1 MNLIIG
7 GAFQGKLDY
16 AKEKYALSE
25 EDVFHC
31 REDLPEID
39 FSKTCIDHLEEFN
52 LACVRANVDPVQY
65 LKKHWEDWR
74 HSVMICMDISGGVVP
89 LGKEMRLWR
98 NENGKVC
105 QFLSREASSVTR
117 IFCGLEQKLK

>member
-1 MNLIIG
+1 MDLIIG

-16 AKEKYALSE
+16 AREKYGYKE
-25 EDVFHC
+25 EDIYIC
-31 REDLPEID
+31 REDTPEID
-39 FSKTCIDHLEEFN
+39 FLKPCIAYLEEFT
-52 LACVRANVDPVQY
+52 LACVRAGVDPLQY
-65 LKKHWEDWR
+65 LKNHWEDAR
-74 HSVMICMDISGGVVP
+74 QATFICMDISSGVVP

-105 QFLSREASSVTR
+105 QYLSREASSVTR

>member
-1 MNLIIG
+1 MDLIIG

-16 AKEKYALSE
+16 AMEKYHFTP
-25 EDVFHC
+25 EDVYLCEEHTP
-31 REDLPEID
+31 ELDL
-39 FSKTCIDHLEEFN
+39 SKPCINHLEEFN
-52 LACVRANVDPVQY
+52 LAAVRAGMDPVQY
-65 LKKHWEDWR
+65 LKSHWEDMKDT
-74 HSVMICMDISGGVVP
+74 VFICMDISSGVVP

-105 QFLSREASSVTR
+105 QYLSREASSVTR

>member
-1 MNLIIG
+1 MDLIIG

-16 AKEKYALSE
+16 AREKYHFKDDEIYL
-25 EDVFHC
+25 C
-31 REDLPEID
+31 REDTPEID
-39 FSKTCIDHLEEFN
+39 FLKPCINHLEEFI
-52 LACVRANVDPVQY
+52 LACVRAEVDPVQY
-65 LKKHWEDWR
+65 LKAHWEDAR
-74 HSVMICMDISGGVVP
+74 QCVFICMDISSGVVP

-105 QFLSREASSVTR
+105 QYLSREAASVTR

>member
-16 AKEKYALSE
+16 ARTAYSLKDSDIYQCDENRA
-25 EDVFHC
+25 
-31 REDLPEID
+31 EID
-39 FSKTCIDHLEEFN
+39 FSKPCINHLEEFL
-52 LACVRANVDPVQY
+52 LACVRQDVDALAY
-65 LKKHWEDWR
+65 LKAHWEDWR
-74 HSVMICMDISGGVVP
+74 QSTFICMDVSSGVVP

-98 NENGKVC
+98 NVCGQVC
-105 QFLSREASSVTR
+105 QYLSREAGSVTR

>member
-16 AKEKYALSE
+16 AREKYGFTE
-25 EDVFHC
+25 EDIYLC
-31 REDLPEID
+31 EENTPEID
-39 FSKTCIDHLEEFN
+39 FLKPCINHLEEFV
-52 LACVRANVDPVQY
+52 LACVRAEVDPVQY
-65 LKKHWEDWR
+65 LKKHWEDGR
-74 HSVMICMDISGGVVP
+74 QSTFICMDISSGVVP

-105 QFLSREASSVTR
+105 QYLSREAASVTR

>member
-7 GAFQGKLDY
+7 GAYQGKLDY
-16 AKEKYALSE
+16 AREKYNLKDWEVYGCSE
-25 EDVFHC
+25 DC
-31 REDLPEID
+31 PEID
-39 FSKTCIDHLEEFN
+39 FAKPCINHLEEFV
-52 LACVRANVDPVQY
+52 LACIRAQKDPVAY
-65 LKKHWEDWR
+65 LKQHWEDWR
-74 HSVMICMDISGGVVP
+74 DSIFICMDLSSGVVP

-105 QFLSREASSVTR
+105 QLLSKEAASVTR

>member
-16 AKEKYALSE
+16 AREKYGFTE
-25 EDVFHC
+25 EDIYLC
-31 REDLPEID
+31 EENTPEID
-39 FSKTCIDHLEEFN
+39 FLKPCINHLEEFV
-52 LACVRANVDPVQY
+52 LACVRAEVDPVQY
-65 LKKHWEDWR
+65 LKKHWEDAR
-74 HSVMICMDISGGVVP
+74 QSTFICMDISSGVVP

-105 QFLSREASSVTR
+105 QYLSREAASVTR

>member
-16 AKEKYALSE
+16 AREKYHFTD
-25 EDVFHC
+25 EDIYLC
-31 REDLPEID
+31 DENTPEID
-39 FSKTCIDHLEEFN
+39 FSRTCINHVEEFV
-52 LACVRANVDPVQY
+52 LACVRQEQDPVAY
-65 LKKHWEDWR
+65 FKKHWEDLR
-74 HSVMICMDISGGVVP
+74 DKTLICMDISSGVVP

-105 QFLSREASSVTR
+105 QYLTREAGSVVR